1 MHGVTCVERRADAV
15 LHEIMNRHETHFAFK
30 NPPALLLALDRLVD
44 VHHEKLARA
53 EPDVA

>member
-1 MHGVTCVERRADAV
+1 MRGVTCVERRADAV